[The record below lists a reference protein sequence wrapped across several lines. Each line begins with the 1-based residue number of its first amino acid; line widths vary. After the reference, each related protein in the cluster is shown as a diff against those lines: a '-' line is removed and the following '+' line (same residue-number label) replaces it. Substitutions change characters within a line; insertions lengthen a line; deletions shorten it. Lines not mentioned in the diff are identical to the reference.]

1 MTVEQG
7 KTYIGIIQDNEDPT
21 KSGRCR
27 VRVIGIFDDIP
38 VADIPWASPW
48 KDLNGNGFNLPE
60 IGKAVTV
67 VFDSGNIYK
76 PEYIYSEFYNINLEK
91 KLKSLS
97 GKNYTSMKSVLF
109 DHKVQI
115 YVNDQEGLKLDY
127 KFNNINITEDEVNIN
142 LKDNFGKIN
151 IGDAHPDQQSILG
164 TNFLNWF
171 DKFIMV
177 LMGSQGPTYLQT
189 IPPATP
195 TLPSPSLIKI
205 CQEYQVLKDPKFLS
219 HNIYMNDNE
228 AITSIKNDT
237 SRDVNLR
244 INDPQV
250 GDNIKTTVESLKTEA
265 KSDPV
270 DPPKDGNG
278 TESPVATNP
287 DGTAGSLSPSGGEVT
302 SAGGGVTSVGESAAT
317 LPTPKPPTPEVNTNV
332 DKIISVM
339 RKKKDNKGKFY
350 ELVEKPYYINL
361 VGIRNQYEGEKYSN
375 KFKDRMW
382 AIWKDDAGKW
392 QSQNWPIST
401 IPGLYHGKNPKQTM
415 KEWCISIKPKTGK
428 PQRAEGLGILV
439 PAQYLNVYSL
449 VESSAPGYSMKS
461 SPYFVTPESSQYTYR
476 DQNWGSDIITFSN
489 KSTATKRLVTAS
501 MYIHRGFPGGA
512 NVDTWSEG
520 CQVFSKDSDYKQL
533 IDLARYHIKKHQNK
547 FNYTLLEGKEVA

>member
-1 MTVEQG
+1 MKVEQG
-7 KTYIGIIQDNEDPT
+7 KTYIGIIQNNEDPN
-21 KSGRCR
+21 KNGRCK
-27 VRVIGIFDDIP
+27 VRVIGVFDDMP

-67 VFDSGNIYK
+67 IFDSGNIYK

-109 DHKVQI
+109 DHKSQI

-127 KFNNINITEDEVNIN
+127 KFNNINITEDEINLN

-177 LMGSQGPTYLQT
+177 LMGSNGPTYLQT
-189 IPPATP
+189 LPPATP
-195 TLPSPSLIKI
+195 TLPSPALIKI

-219 HNIYMNDNE
+219 QNIYMNDNE

-237 SRDVNLR
+237 ARDANLR

-250 GDNIKTTVESLKTEA
+250 GDNIKTTVQTLKTEPKA
-265 KSDPV
+265 DPIAT
-270 DPPKDGNG
+270 PKDGNG
-278 TESPVATNP
+278 TETPQATNS
-287 DGTAGSLSPSGGEVT
+287 DGTAGSLSPSGGSDPVT
-302 SAGGGVTSVGESAAT
+302 GASAAT
-317 LPTPKPPTPEVNTNV
+317 ESPESLPKTPLPPTPEVNTNV
-332 DKIISVM
+332 DKILTAM
-339 RKKKDNKGKFY
+339 RKKKNSKGEFY
-350 ELVEKPYYINL
+350 KIVETPYYINL

-382 AIWKDDAGKW
+382 AIWKDKAGKW
-392 QSQNWPIST
+392 QSQNWAIST
-401 IPGLYHGKNPKQTM
+401 IPGLYHGFKPKQTM

-439 PAQYLNVYSL
+439 PAQYLDLYSL
-449 VESSAPGYSMKS
+449 VESSTPGYSMTS
-461 SPYFVTPESSQYTYR
+461 SPYFVTPPSSQYTYR

-489 KSTATKRLVTAS
+489 KSTATKRLVTAA
-501 MYIHRGFPGGA
+501 MYIHRGFPGGI

-533 IDLARYHIKKHQNK
+533 LDLARYHKEKHGNK
-547 FNYTLLEGKEVA
+547 FNYTLLEGRDVV

>member
-1 MTVEQG
+1 MNVEQG
-7 KTYIGIIQDNEDPT
+7 KTYIGIIQNNEDPT
-21 KSGRCR
+21 KAGRCK
-27 VRVIGIFDDIP
+27 VRVIGVFDDIP

-76 PEYIYSEFYNINLEK
+76 PEYIYSEFYNVNLEK

-97 GKNYTSMKSVLF
+97 GTNYTSMKSVLF
-109 DHKVQI
+109 DHKSQI
-115 YVNDQEGLKLDY
+115 YVNDEEGLKIDY
-127 KFNNINITEDEVNIN
+127 KFNNINITTDEINLN

-177 LMGSQGPTYLQT
+177 LMNSQGPAYLQT
-189 IPPATP
+189 LPPSTP
-195 TLPSPSLIKI
+195 TIPSPSLIKI

-219 HNIYMNDNE
+219 QNIYMNDNE

-237 SRDVNLR
+237 ARDANLR

-270 DPPKDGNG
+270 DPPRDGNG
-278 TESPVATNP
+278 TETPSAVNS
-287 DGTAGSLSPSGGEVT
+287 DGTSGSLSPTDGV
-302 SAGGGVTSVGESAAT
+302 SAES

-332 DKIISVM
+332 DKIISTM
-339 RKKKDNKGKFY
+339 KKKKNSKGNFY
-350 ELVEKPYYINL
+350 QLVEKPYYINL
-361 VGIRNQYEGEKYSN
+361 VGIRNQYEGQKYSN
-375 KFKDRMW
+375 KFVDRMW

-392 QSQNWPIST
+392 QSQNWAISS
-401 IPGLYHGKNPKQTM
+401 IPGSKHGKQTM
-415 KEWCISIKPKTGK
+415 KQWCKTNR
-428 PQRAEGLGILV
+428 PQGLGILV
-439 PAQYLNVYSL
+439 PAQYLNIYSL
-449 VESSAPGYSMKS
+449 QEASSTGYSMKA
-461 SPYFVTPESSQYTYR
+461 SPYFSTNAGQYTYR
-476 DQNWGSDIITFSN
+476 DRNFDSDIITFSN
-489 KSTATKRLVTAS
+489 RSTATNSLVSAG
-501 MYIHRGFPGGA
+501 MFIHRGFPSGV
-512 NVDTWSEG
+512 NVNNWSEG

-533 IDLARYHIKKHQNK
+533 IALARYHIKKHGNK
-547 FNYTLLEGKEVA
+547 FNYTLLEGREVA